1 MRALI
6 FIPFIVQAVVII
18 LDEYLF
24 HIKRGLPKWERIGH
38 PIDTLSVI
46 ACFIF
51 VLFVPYEPGYTKYYV
66 ITAILSCL
74 MVTKDE
80 FVHKHHCPAAEHWL
94 HSILFVNHSVLLTT
108 MGLMWP
114 KVQGYEMFSW
124 LPPAVVLIPFLW
136 CQAIFA
142 GLFFLYQVIYWNFV
156 YVPRGEFGHE
166 NHQ

>member
-6 FIPFIVQAVVII
+6 FVPFIVQTIVII

-46 ACFIF
+46 ACFAF
-51 VLFVPYEPGYTKYYV
+51 VLFIPYEPGYIKYYV

-94 HSILFVNHSVLLTT
+94 HSILFVNQSVLLTT

-114 KVQGYEMFSW
+114 KVQGNEVF
-124 LPPAVVLIPFLW
+124 
-136 CQAIFA
+136 
-142 GLFFLYQVIYWNFV
+142 
-156 YVPRGEFGHE
+156 
-166 NHQ
+166 